1 MSWVSD
7 YLTLMGNARLER
19 EYQRSKNSEK
29 YRYSELDKSSMTV
42 GSSYLV
48 ILSSFGA
55 AVQLGEPSFD
65 ELWFQVQQDS
75 NGEKYYEKLM
85 KLKEDMKY
93 YYEKNK
99 NDADILIDCPRIGQI
114 CAVKTRPSK
123 DKNENNVQ
131 YHRGTFE
138 KLYFCILIR
147 YLFKQN

>member
-1 MSWVSD
+1 
-7 YLTLMGNARLER
+7 MGNARLER
-19 EYQRSKNSEK
+19 EYKRSPNSEK

-55 AVQLGEPSFD
+55 GSFD
-65 ELWFQVQQDS
+65 DLWFQVQQDS
-75 NGEKYYEKLM
+75 NGEKYYEKLVNLM
-85 KLKEDMKY
+85 KDMKD

-114 CAVKTRPSK
+114 CAVQSRRSK

-131 YHRGTFE
+131 YHRGTF
-138 KLYFCILIR
+138 
-147 YLFKQN
+147 FKT